1 MGYPTPEFER
11 KSARD
16 TRDMA
21 EHKHGEMNIDVQ
33 QKTFDGFIKWVTYVA
48 VGCIAL
54 LLFIAAVN
62 G

>member
-1 MGYPTPEFER
+1 
-11 KSARD
+11 
-16 TRDMA
+16 MA

-33 QKTFDGFIKWVTYVA
+33 QKTFDGFIKAVTYVT